1 MADIVISVDTTP
13 LAHKVDSVSGHVM
26 STTAAVTAMEAAV
39 IATEKE
45 SSRELCKNINSGF
58 FSMIKYQISQKLVA
72 AKTSMDAKLITLNQY
87 NKALDSL
94 KNQMERDYHM
104 IARRYLKL
112 FHSLDK
118 VLETRINELDKPV
131 MNLAEIKKNIVFS
144 RYRDSGSTVIG
155 AAEETVMITQQ
166 ALAAKLKQKT
176 AFAIDTL
183 ETSINQTQS
192 YNNQLD
198 SILEEGQSGVSK
210 EGPVYIPVIFSET
223 ESFIR
228 QDETLETLYTSGQI
242 PLENEAAIT
251 ASVMGLK
258 DTYNWNPIGVDEKD
272 AVAKEFN
279 ALCEQQVS
287 DERLAGQIRE
297 LFEKSGGWDA
307 LEGEGHGVQ

>member
-1 MADIVISVDTTP
+1 MPDIVINVDTTP
-13 LAHKVDSVSGHVM
+13 LARTVDSVSGHVRG
-26 STTAAVTAMEAAV
+26 TAAAVTAMEAAV

-94 KNQMERDYHM
+94 KNQMESDYHM

-131 MNLAEIKKNIVFS
+131 MNLAEIKKSIVFS

-166 ALAAKLKQKT
+166 ALAARLKQKT
-176 AFAIDTL
+176 AFAMDTM
-183 ETSINQTQS
+183 ETTVNQTQS

-198 SILEEGQSGVSK
+198 SILEERQSGVSK
-210 EGPVYIPVIFSET
+210 EGAVYLPVIFSET
-223 ESFIR
+223 ESFVR
-228 QDETLETLYTSGQI
+228 QDETLETLYTGGQM
-242 PLENEAAIT
+242 PPGNEAAIT

-258 DTYNWNPIGVDEKD
+258 DTYNWNPVGIDEKD

-279 ALCEQQVS
+279 ALCEQQIS

-307 LEGEGHGVQ
+307 LKGEGHGVQ